1 MAFSTFS
8 AQGRVKSIEV
18 KTTRAG
24 KDFTVIVLDVGNERY
39 AHELEV
45 TAWYDAAEACSGI
58 REGDEVAVSGRL
70 DSPEN
75 DRGYR
80 NTHAT
85 AQTINVVAPA
95 QQSQP
100 APQPEQSFTAAPATS
115 TPAAAVYNED
125 IPFDRRSHYGA

>member
-1 MAFSTFS
+1 MAFATFS

-24 KDFTVIVLDVGNERY
+24 KEFTVIVLDVGNERY

-45 TAWYDAAEACSGI
+45 TAWHDAAEACSGI
-58 REGDEVAVSGRL
+58 REGDEVSVSGRL
-70 DSPEN
+70 ESPLN

-80 NTHAT
+80 NTHVM
-85 AQTINVVAPA
+85 AQTVNVVVPTQQAQPA
-95 QQSQP
+95 QQS
-100 APQPEQSFTAAPATS
+100 FTASAPAPAT
-115 TPAAAVYNED
+115 PAAQVYDED

>member
-1 MAFSTFS
+1 MAFATFS

-70 DSPEN
+70 DSPLNE
-75 DRGYR
+75 RGYR
-80 NTHAT
+80 NTHVT
-85 AQTINVVAPA
+85 AQTVNVVAPA

-115 TPAAAVYNED
+115 TPAAAVYDEG

>member
-1 MAFSTFS
+1 MAFATFS

-100 APQPEQSFTAAPATS
+100 APQPEQSFTAAPATAS
-115 TPAAAVYNED
+115 PAAAVYDEG